1 MHPPTQA
8 NFQKAYILDFF
19 CRSQIFNIALPRTY
33 LLTAPVNETL
43 HTQLRRCQYTARNPR
58 GTRRMKREFALGIK
72 SLSSILSREVV
83 YASLFKHCPYLFIR
97 VWVRPDSEAGFSIGF
112 YHTGQPP
119 MLDVKGKGGIPSME
133 AGTNEW
139 IKIVRSKD
147 AHSKSGCWTRVCGFR
162 TGKSRYKV
170 VVRKQC
176 SRWKRDHL
184 LSCCSRQLLAKDSF
198 ACRRSSRLA

>member
-1 MHPPTQA
+1 
-8 NFQKAYILDFF
+8 
-19 CRSQIFNIALPRTY
+19 
-33 LLTAPVNETL
+33 
-43 HTQLRRCQYTARNPR
+43 
-58 GTRRMKREFALGIK
+58 MKREFALGIK
-72 SLSSILSREVV
+72 SVSSILSREVV
-83 YASLFKHCPYLFIR
+83 YASLFKHCPYLFIG
-97 VWVRPDSEAGFSIGF
+97 VWVRPDSEAGFSIGV

-119 MLDVKGKGGIPSME
+119 ILDVKGKGGIPSME

-176 SRWKRDHL
+176 SRWKRNHL

-198 ACRRSSRLA
+198 ACRRSSRLAQSKNPIPLQWPETRFRPSEDPNLRLRIRAATDTNSRADYSRSHLQC